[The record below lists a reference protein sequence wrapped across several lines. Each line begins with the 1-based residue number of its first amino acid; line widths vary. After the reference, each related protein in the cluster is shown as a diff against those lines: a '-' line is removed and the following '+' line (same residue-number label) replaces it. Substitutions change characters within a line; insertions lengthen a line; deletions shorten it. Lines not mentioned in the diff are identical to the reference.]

1 MLKRPLILALALLC
15 LHCHKDDQSAPDAS
29 AQASAGA
36 TAASRAGWTH
46 IKRSAGECSFEF
58 SVPEQLEETDKS
70 EFSVNLASENFA
82 FFGAS
87 GQALTSE
94 PKSTFDMFKGEYEDV
109 YRGVNAGLNLAIVK
123 KKKDD
128 GRADKNSEISG
139 TGGEPY
145 KSERYEGC
153 AFNCSGSRA
162 KQAEVVEFCK
172 SVRVTVTPKAE

>member
-1 MLKRPLILALALLC
+1 MSSRPLFIGLALLC
-15 LHCHKDDQSAPDAS
+15 LHCHKDEQGTAGAN
-29 AQASAGA
+29 AQASAGV
-36 TAASRAGWTH
+36 SRAGWTH
-46 IKRSAGECSFEF
+46 VKQSAGECSFEF
-58 SVPEQLEETDKS
+58 DVPEQLKETDKS
-70 EFSVNLASENFA
+70 DFSVNLASENFA
-82 FFGAS
+82 FFGAE
-87 GQALTSE
+87 GQSLTSE

-128 GRADKNSEISG
+128 GQADKNSEISG